1 MSRSPSARVSLQRN
15 TSEPKA
21 SETLCAL
28 ITAAQR
34 HFSCFSAFC
43 AFCRAFVRLLCV
55 LSCVLAFWARALCVR
70 NRPLFC
76 AGNDGAAG
84 QPRTPTTH
92 PTNADA
98 GHLGLPAVPAQEGQ
112 AEEEGQGGSPRR
124 SPHAQHET
132 SDAPSVG
139 SSAGALSAHDAPSP
153 SPDTDADLPPLLT
166 LAEAAA
172 QLAAAQLEWQRR
184 MQRRERRAPL
194 DEVWFGNPVPRLVN
208 YRACFLGWPDDEGNL
223 ARSRSS
229 TPDLRD
235 ARKCETCGLNP
246 PEDWL
251 GGTECALCF
260 SEH

>member
-1 MSRSPSARVSLQRN
+1 MNFVSAWLLAGTGGSQRQHRGSTESRQ
-15 TSEPKA
+15 
-21 SETLCAL
+21 
-28 ITAAQR
+28 
-34 HFSCFSAFC
+34 
-43 AFCRAFVRLLCV
+43 
-55 LSCVLAFWARALCVR
+55 
-70 NRPLFC
+70 
-76 AGNDGAAG
+76 
-84 QPRTPTTH
+84 
-92 PTNADA
+92 A

-112 AEEEGQGGSPRR
+112 AEEEGEGGSPRR
-124 SPHAQHET
+124 SPHAQLET

-172 QLAAAQLEWQRR
+172 QLAAAELEWERR

-194 DEVWFGNPVPRLVN
+194 DEIWLGNPVPRLVN
-208 YRACFLGWPDDEGNL
+208 YRAYFLGWPDDEGNL
-223 ARSRSS
+223 TRSRSS

>member
-1 MSRSPSARVSLQRN
+1 MRAFSAGQLFCFLCFRACFCACFCACL
-15 TSEPKA
+15 A
-21 SETLCAL
+21 SGLGL
-28 ITAAQR
+28 
-34 HFSCFSAFC
+34 SCF
-43 AFCRAFVRLLCV
+43 
-55 LSCVLAFWARALCVR
+55 R
-70 NRPLFC
+70 NRPLFG
-76 AGNDGAAG
+76 AGNDGTAG
-84 QPRTPTTH
+84 QPPAPTTY

-172 QLAAAQLEWQRR
+172 QLAAAELEWQRR

-194 DEVWFGNPVPRLVN
+194 DEVWFGNPKPRLVN
-208 YRACFLGWPDDEGNL
+208 
-223 ARSRSS
+223 
-229 TPDLRD
+229 
-235 ARKCETCGLNP
+235 
-246 PEDWL
+246 
-251 GGTECALCF
+251 
-260 SEH
+260 